1 VAVSDVL
8 NLKAIANTTRLALL
22 VRESARFWV
31 RVAMRSQ
38 AIGGYRLRGSNVR
51 IYLRHGTVDIL
62 TFDEIFRLGHYDL
75 PLPVSDV
82 LAGVGRPLRV
92 ADVGANIGL
101 FGTHTRRLF
110 PDAAITAF
118 EPHPANAAILRRTIA
133 ANGGGRDWRLIEA
146 CADIRDGHASF
157 SLDEFTTSRIEP
169 SPEAITV
176 RAVDVFEFL
185 DVDFLKVDAEGAEW
199 RLLADPRFAS
209 VPAAAVALEYHPH
222 DCPGPN
228 PGQLARELLHDA
240 GYDIFESG
248 FELPQGHG
256 MLWGWRS
263 EPEASFPRARP
274 RA

>member
-1 VAVSDVL
+1 VVVSDVL
-8 NLKAIANTTRLALL
+8 KLDAIANTTRLALL
-22 VRESARFWV
+22 VRESARFWA

-38 AIGGYRLRGSNVR
+38 AIGGYRLRQSNVR
-51 IYLRHGTVDIL
+51 IYLRHGTVDVL

-82 LAGVGRPLRV
+82 LRGGGRPLRI

-101 FGTHTRRLF
+101 FGAHMRRLF

-157 SLDEFTTSRIEP
+157 SLDEFTTSRIES

-199 RLLADPRFAS
+199 RLLGDPRFAS

-228 PGQLARELLHDA
+228 PSQLARELLHDA

-263 EPEASFPRARP
+263 EPEASFSRARP